1 MDMEQV
7 ILVDEQD
14 QAIGACEKMAAH
26 EQGLLHR
33 AFSVFIFNS
42 RGRLL
47 LQQRAK
53 GKYHSGGLWT
63 NTCCSHPRPGET
75 LEDAAY
81 RRLQEEMGFQTEL
94 SQAFSFIYRA
104 TLDKELIEH
113 EVDHVFTGIYE
124 GEVLPNNEEAMDHS
138 YMDMAQLEESLERF
152 PDKFTIWL
160 RIAFPK
166 IKAWWQDRFEPLV
179 AVAG

>member
-63 NTCCSHPRPGET
+63 NTCCSHPRPGRPWKMPPIGACRRRWDFRLNCLT
-75 LEDAAY
+75 LFH
-81 RRLQEEMGFQTEL
+81 LP
-94 SQAFSFIYRA
+94 
-104 TLDKELIEH
+104 
-113 EVDHVFTGIYE
+113 TGQ
-124 GEVLPNNEEAMDHS
+124 P
-138 YMDMAQLEESLERF
+138 
-152 PDKFTIWL
+152 
-160 RIAFPK
+160 
-166 IKAWWQDRFEPLV
+166 
-179 AVAG
+179 

>member
-1 MDMEQV
+1 MNPEHV

-14 QAIGACEKMAAH
+14 QPIGTCEKMEAH
-26 EQGLLHR
+26 YQGLLHR

-47 LQQRAK
+47 MQQRAV
-53 GKYHSGGLWT
+53 GKYHSGGLWA

-75 LEDAAY
+75 VEDAAY

-94 SQAFSFIYRA
+94 TPVFNFTYRA
-104 TLDKELIEH
+104 ELEKGLIEY
-113 EVDHVFTGIYE
+113 EVDHVFVGIYE
-124 GEVLPNNEEAMDHS
+124 GAVAPNNEEAMDHS
-138 YMDMAQLEESLERF
+138 YLDMSQLEEALERF
-152 PDKFTIWL
+152 PDKFTVWL

-166 IKAWWQDRFEPLV
+166 IKSWWQGRFEPLG
-179 AVAG
+179 ALAG

>member
-1 MDMEQV
+1 MRIEQV

-14 QAIGACEKMAAH
+14 QPVGACEKMSAH

-47 LQQRAK
+47 LQQRSK

-75 LEDAAY
+75 TEDAAY

-94 SQAFSFIYRA
+94 FHAFTFTYRA
-104 TLDKELIEH
+104 ELDKELVEH
-113 EVDHVFTGIYE
+113 EIDHVFTGIYE
-124 GEVLPNNEEAMDHS
+124 GEVFPNSEEAMDHS
-138 YMDMAQLEESLERF
+138 YMDMVQLEESLERF
-152 PDKFTIWL
+152 PEKFTVWL
-160 RIAFPK
+160 RIAFPR
-166 IKAWWQDRFEPLV
+166 IKSWWQDHFEHSVVL
-179 AVAG
+179 AG

>member
-1 MDMEQV
+1 MQIEQV

-14 QAIGACEKMAAH
+14 QPVGACEKMAAH

-33 AFSVFIFNS
+33 AFSIFIFNS

-47 LQQRAK
+47 LQQRSK

-75 LEDAAY
+75 TEYAAY

-94 SQAFSFIYRA
+94 FHAFTFTYRA
-104 TLDKELIEH
+104 ALDKELVEH
-113 EVDHVFTGIYE
+113 EIDHVFTGIYE
-124 GEVLPNNEEAMDHS
+124 GEVFPNSEEAMDHS
-138 YMDMAQLEESLERF
+138 YMDMVQLEESLERF
-152 PDKFTIWL
+152 PEKFTVWL
-160 RIAFPK
+160 RIAFPR
-166 IKAWWQDRFEPLV
+166 IKSWWQDHFEHSVVL
-179 AVAG
+179 AG

>member
-1 MDMEQV
+1 MQIEQV

-14 QAIGACEKMAAH
+14 QPVGACEKMAAH

-33 AFSVFIFNS
+33 AFSIFIFNS

-47 LQQRAK
+47 LQQRSK

-75 LEDAAY
+75 TEDAAY

-94 SQAFSFIYRA
+94 FHAFTFTYRA
-104 TLDKELIEH
+104 ELDKELVEH
-113 EVDHVFTGIYE
+113 EIDHVFTGIYE
-124 GEVLPNNEEAMDHS
+124 GEVFPNSEEAMDHS
-138 YMDMAQLEESLERF
+138 YMDMVQLEESLERF
-152 PDKFTIWL
+152 PEKFTVWL
-160 RIAFPK
+160 RIAFPR
-166 IKAWWQDRFEPLV
+166 IKSWWQDHFEHSVVL
-179 AVAG
+179 AG

>member
-1 MDMEQV
+1 MIKEEV
-7 ILVDEQD
+7 ILVDELD
-14 QAIGACEKMAAH
+14 QPIGTCEKLAAH

-47 LQQRAK
+47 LQQRAV

-63 NTCCSHPRPGET
+63 NTCCSHPRPGEST
-75 LEDAAY
+75 EDAAY

-94 SQAFSFIYRA
+94 FHAFTFSYRA
-104 TLDKELIEH
+104 SLDKGLVEN

-124 GEVLPNNEEAMDHS
+124 GEVIPNNEEAMDHS
-138 YMDMAQLEESLERF
+138 YMDMTQLEESLERF
-152 PDKFTIWL
+152 PDKFTVWL

-166 IKAWWQDRFEPLV
+166 IKSWWQDQFEHSV
-179 AVAG
+179 ALAG

>member
-1 MDMEQV
+1 MQIEQV

-14 QAIGACEKMAAH
+14 QPVGACEKMSAH

-47 LQQRAK
+47 LQQRSK

-75 LEDAAY
+75 TEDAAY

-94 SQAFSFIYRA
+94 FHAFTFTYRA
-104 TLDKELIEH
+104 ALDKELVEH
-113 EVDHVFTGIYE
+113 EIDHVFTGIYE
-124 GEVLPNNEEAMDHS
+124 GEVFPNSEEAMDHS
-138 YMDMAQLEESLERF
+138 YMDMVQLEESLERF
-152 PDKFTIWL
+152 PEKFTVWL
-160 RIAFPK
+160 RIAFPR
-166 IKAWWQDRFEPLV
+166 IKSWWQDHFEHSVVL
-179 AVAG
+179 AG

>member
-1 MDMEQV
+1 MVEEQV
-7 ILVDEQD
+7 ILVNEYDEQ
-14 QAIGACEKMAAH
+14 IGLMPKMEAH
-26 EQGLLHR
+26 EKAVLHR
-33 AFSVFIFNS
+33 AFSVFVFNTKNE
-42 RGRLL
+42 LM
-47 LQQRAK
+47 LQQRAAH
-53 GKYHSGGLWT
+53 KYHSPLLWT

-94 SQAFSFIYRA
+94 SHAFSFTYRA